1 MLSIAL
7 AASTPRG
14 GKKKKTDGWLI
25 CFCKWGRRNHSGA
38 RRRSRVMRVWNLH
51 RSCGA
56 RARRPR
62 QLGQRQGGQIWGG
75 EKPEDRWSDGP
86 VFKHIITD
94 YIFRE
99 ETVKKA
105 KHVTLFFWC
114 KGSKTHF
121 AVGPQDSLSF
131 PRRRA
136 STLLFLVLLFVFKP
150 WYNNKSNY
158 IFFICAIEHINDHG
172 VACLCEA
179 LQQLSRLKGN

>member
-14 GKKKKTDGWLI
+14 ERKKKDGWLI

-38 RRRSRVMRVWNLH
+38 RRRSRVMRVGNLH

-75 EKPEDRWSDGP
+75 EGTRRQM
-86 VFKHIITD
+86 VLFFFFKHVITD

-99 ETVKKA
+99 ETVKEA
-105 KHVTLFFWC
+105 THVTFFFWC

-121 AVGPQDSLSF
+121 KAHRTVCPFQGDVLQLSSSSVLYLCLNADIMIIMIIISLSS
-131 PRRRA
+131 P
-136 STLLFLVLLFVFKP
+136 SNTSMTLG
-150 WYNNKSNY
+150 
-158 IFFICAIEHINDHG
+158 H
-172 VACLCEA
+172 
-179 LQQLSRLKGN
+179 SRLTD